1 MLRIL
6 YQVITMQLKKTILMI
21 NQNNQT
27 ILLQSDG
34 STNVVNQQIKAILNQ
49 ACLDY
54 GSNLQGSIDAIKY
67 HLKIKQKCP
76 VCVSIRHHMMFFP
89 IPYGETNCSLW
100 IRYHPLMQAYAVS
113 SNQSVIQLNESLKL
127 TIDVNIRMIRRQI
140 RRCYLYMNT
149 LDAIDYEHLASLTK
163 TGQID
168 LNDLLKDIGGL
179 HSLKDGVTSEK
190 SFTH

>member
-1 MLRIL
+1 
-6 YQVITMQLKKTILMI
+6 MQLKKTMLMI

-27 ILLQSDG
+27 ILLLSDG
-34 STNVVNQQIKAILNQ
+34 STQVINQQIKKILNQ

-54 GSNLQGSIDAIKY
+54 GSTLQGSIDAIKY

-89 IPYGETNCSLW
+89 IPYGDATCALW

-113 SNQSVIQLNESLKL
+113 SNQSVIQLNESFKIS
-127 TIDVNIRMIRRQI
+127 IDVNIRMIKRQI

-149 LDAIDYEHLASLTK
+149 LDAIDYEHLSSFTN
-163 TGQID
+163 TSQID
-168 LNDLLKDIGGL
+168 LNDLLKGISDL

>member
-1 MLRIL
+1 
-6 YQVITMQLKKTILMI
+6 MQLKETILMI

-34 STNVVNQQIKAILNQ
+34 STNLVNQSSKAVLNQ

-54 GSNLQGSIDAIKY
+54 GSTLQGTVDAIKH

-89 IPYGETNCSLW
+89 IPYGEATCSLW
-100 IRYHPLMQAYAVS
+100 IRYHPLMQAYAIS
-113 SNQSVIQLNESLKL
+113 SNQSVIQFNDSLKF
-127 TIDVNIRMIRRQI
+127 TIDVNIRMIKRQI
-140 RRCYLYMNT
+140 RRCYLYMNI
-149 LDAIDYEHLASLTK
+149 LDAVDYEHLSSHTSS
-163 TGQID
+163 GQID
-168 LNDLLKDIGGL
+168 LNDLLDGISGL
-179 HSLKDGVTSEK
+179 YRLKDGVKSEK